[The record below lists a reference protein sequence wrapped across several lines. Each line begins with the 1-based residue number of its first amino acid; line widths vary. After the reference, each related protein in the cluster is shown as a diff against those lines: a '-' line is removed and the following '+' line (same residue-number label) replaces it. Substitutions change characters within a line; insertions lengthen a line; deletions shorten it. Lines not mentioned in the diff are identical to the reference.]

1 VTSTVDW
8 LVRVIAFYLPQFHPI
23 PENDH
28 WWGRGFTEWTNVV
41 RAKPLFP
48 GHYQP
53 HVPAELG
60 FYDLRV
66 PEVRERQAQL
76 AASHGIEGFCYW
88 HYWFHGRRLLE
99 RPFEEMLASGK
110 PRFPFCVAWANESW
124 SRRWLG
130 HRTDVL
136 QAQAYSAADDREHA
150 RWLVHA
156 FADARYIRVDGRP
169 LLLVYNPG
177 DLPAP
182 DETTTVFRDECTRHG
197 LPDPFLVGVSSH
209 RQADW
214 RHSGFDANLAFEPQ
228 LGVLPGPFDDG
239 LKIYDYALARQRM
252 LSQPH
257 DYPRIP
263 CVVVS
268 WDNTPRRGTDGIV
281 FLNATPDAFE
291 AGLRDA
297 VVSVQDEPAERRLVF
312 VNAWNEWA
320 EGNHLE
326 PDERHGRAYLEA
338 VQRATQSA
346 VGSPDEPPKERAAG
360 GGIARRT

>member
-1 VTSTVDW
+1 MVERP
-8 LVRVIAFYLPQFHPI
+8 VRVIAFYLPQFHPI
-23 PENDH
+23 PENDR
-28 WWGRGFTEWTNVV
+28 WWCTGFTEWTNVV

-53 HVPAELG
+53 HLPADLG

-66 PEVRERQAQL
+66 PEIRDRQAEL
-76 AASHGIEGFCYW
+76 AGSHGIEGFCYW
-88 HYWFHGRRLLE
+88 HYWFNGIRLLE
-99 RPFEEMLASGK
+99 RPFEEVLLSGR
-110 PRFPFCVAWANESW
+110 PEFPFCLAWANESW

-130 HRTDVL
+130 DTTDVL
-136 QAQAYSAADDREHA
+136 QAQAYSASDDRAHA
-150 RWLVHA
+150 QWLVRA
-156 FADARYIRVDGRP
+156 FTDPRYMRVDGRP

-177 DLPAP
+177 DLPVP
-182 DETTTVFRDECTRHG
+182 DATTMVFREECVRHG
-197 LPDPFLVGVSSH
+197 LPDPFLVGISSH
-209 RQADW
+209 YEADW
-214 RHSGFDANLAFEPQ
+214 RRCGFDANLAFEPQ
-228 LGVLPGPFDDG
+228 LGLLPGLLEDG
-239 LKIYDYALARQRM
+239 LGIDYARARQRM

-297 VVSVQDEPAERRLVF
+297 VISVSNEPAERRLVF
-312 VNAWNEWA
+312 LNAWNEWA

-338 VQRATQSA
+338 VERATQSA
-346 VGSPDEPPKERAAG
+346 VGGPGERPEATAAG
-360 GGIARRT
+360 GATTRRT